1 MVQYPDHKEQNGA
14 NRRAKEVMD
23 THTKL
28 TASNY
33 RDVVKEVEA
42 FYGEAFAV
50 LRAGSTAACS
60 VPKGFCDQRGN

>member
-1 MVQYPDHKEQNGA
+1 
-14 NRRAKEVMD
+14 MD